1 MTSSVKTGAA
11 LRLRRSA
18 EPTQYGNTVETG
30 ASPASQES
38 SRENLYRFPSIG
50 IPPHRPAT
58 PPAQPEEPS
67 LARLDDLAA
76 ELEAALMN
84 DLNQL
89 APFWGDEAPAI
100 PPARPGQLRLPL
112 GQDEPASAAPES
124 KADVPH
130 SDRLAV
136 ELLLARGRAGA
147 PAPAPVAAPV
157 ADKVLEESLAGELA
171 ERLSAAVDELKV
183 AEGEP
188 IGADLLLE
196 EPRSERRFAVNRP
209 LVAIAVATLLV
220 AGGALLTVQS
230 LTANSD
236 VPAAAEIDAG
246 ATTASVAPAEAP
258 PPAVAT
264 KQSYERAAKDDALVE
279 APQLRGTDMMLPA
292 TLSPHA
298 GSAGGTAPVDP
309 SVRAAYAMPAPVAE
323 TAPAAAAVTAEA
335 DGAALPDAPA
345 AAAVASN
352 SAENTPAPA
361 AAGMAQAEPV
371 VVPAEPVAAETA
383 PAVAAVP
390 ARPADSI
397 ADLQAGAARITSGVR
412 LRGNPDNG
420 APTVGYLKPG
430 AEVQVVQCKGWCE
443 VVAGDKRGFVFKRF
457 LAAI

>member
-1 MTSSVKTGAA
+1 MTSSVKSGAA

-18 EPTQYGNTVETG
+18 EASQYGDAAETG
-30 ASPASQES
+30 ASPASHETI
-38 SRENLYRFPSIG
+38 RENLYRFPSIG

-58 PPAQPEEPS
+58 PAAQPEEPS

-112 GQDEPASAAPES
+112 GQDEPGSAAPES

-136 ELLLARGRAGA
+136 ELLLARGRAAA
-147 PAPAPVAAPV
+147 PAPQPVAVPV
-157 ADKVLEESLAGELA
+157 ADKALEESLAGELA

-188 IGADLLLE
+188 TGADLLLE
-196 EPRSERRFAVNRP
+196 EPRSERRIAFNRP
-209 LVAIAVATLLV
+209 LVALAAVTLLV
-220 AGGALLTVQS
+220 AGGALITVQS
-230 LTANSD
+230 LTAHSGPSASAD
-236 VPAAAEIDAG
+236 VDAG
-246 ATTASVAPAEAP
+246 LTTASVLPAEAP
-258 PPAVAT
+258 PQAVAT

-279 APQLRGTDMMLPA
+279 APQLRGTDLMLPA

-323 TAPAAAAVTAEA
+323 TAPAAAPVTAEA
-335 DGAALPDAPA
+335 DA
-345 AAAVASN
+345 AAPVAAST
-352 SAENTPAPA
+352 ADNTPAPA
-361 AAGMAQAEPV
+361 AVA
-371 VVPAEPVAAETA
+371 PAEPAPKLAQAKPVEVKPVEAAVAAE
-383 PAVAAVP
+383 P
-390 ARPADSI
+390 ARPAASV

-443 VVAGDKRGFVFKRF
+443 VVAGDKRGFVYKRF
-457 LAAI
+457 LAAL